1 MIDQPKPKQE
11 TPVEVEA
18 AARTFTLTRPV
29 FEKKIQDLS
38 LKSAKRVLKAVVE
51 FPLNDDKD
59 TMLVHRDELELFQ
72 LAMELMEAKV
82 KMIEYSVQQR
92 QQQEDT
98 KATQPVVEI
107 EKPVTEPTA
116 TTEELKVE

>member
-1 MIDQPKPKQE
+1 MINNTKPKQE
-11 TPVEVEA
+11 TPPEIEA

-51 FPLNDDKD
+51 FPLNDDKE

-82 KMIEYSVQQR
+82 KMIEYSVSQKEQAEAAKVAA
-92 QQQEDT
+92 Q
-98 KATQPVVEI
+98 
-107 EKPVTEPTA
+107 PVTELVSTNSITPV
-116 TTEELKVE
+116 TEITKES